1 MSLAGVIDA
10 GNEQA
15 RLQATLDLQREQLES
30 AAQNVKARRQL
41 RSSLRTQDGTET
53 LLAQLGE
60 HIAKDSFLIQLQQDA
75 EHAPPPLPGG
85 AHHEVLS
92 SDWWSVTDA
101 GRPEE
106 VGLLP
111 PTSRPVTEMASLCEP
126 AHDETSVAMG
136 QLHS

>member
-41 RSSLRTQDGTET
+41 RSSMRTQDGTET

-60 HIAKDSFLIQLQQDA
+60 HIAKDSFLIQLQ
-75 EHAPPPLPGG
+75 
-85 AHHEVLS
+85 
-92 SDWWSVTDA
+92 
-101 GRPEE
+101 
-106 VGLLP
+106 
-111 PTSRPVTEMASLCEP
+111 
-126 AHDETSVAMG
+126 
-136 QLHS
+136 